1 MRRLG
6 AIAAAVALPR
16 AGVLPGTVDDVSHP
30 GEFAA
35 GGLGRAAGQGQT
47 AAAPRGAAELTGAAP
62 QYPALLR
69 ERKVEGEVL
78 ARFRVGADGR
88 VDPSSVA
95 IVRSTHVLFTQAVRG
110 ALRRARYLPG
120 DAGRPGDAELVEQ
133 TFRFQAPR

>member
-1 MRRLG
+1 M
-6 AIAAAVALPR
+6 
-16 AGVLPGTVDDVSHP
+16 
-30 GEFAA
+30 
-35 GGLGRAAGQGQT
+35 
-47 AAAPRGAAELTGAAP
+47 
-62 QYPALLR
+62 
-69 ERKVEGEVL
+69 VEGEVL

-133 TFRFQAPR
+133 TFRFQRRADGPPRPTAPYAPPATGHRRSAACTRSAARRTTAAPRPR